1 MKIGILQNRDLW
13 SGDARMLEQD
23 AYVRIDAQRLDVV
36 VKLALGRGFDL
47 RMHKTSVVSSAPSA
61 PI

>member
-1 MKIGILQNRDLW
+1 
-13 SGDARMLEQD
+13 MLEQD

-36 VKLALGRGFDL
+36 VELALGRGFDL